1 MEDVACHPA
10 CKVPVLQQT
19 ILPFLL
25 SCTERAS
32 STVEQ
37 PSRQDGHGAPST
49 RGVPPY
55 VPWKTQLSSSRP
67 CCCSLSAPWE
77 APIRLPLPS
86 SRRPTHLPCLSSN
99 KLQGAVT
106 QGVAP
111 FPPRGAD
118 QAASHMG
125 SLCPGAWGPDAAP
138 VFLDQPPQRL
148 FLVLY
153 LTGGCATK

>member
-1 MEDVACHPA
+1 MEDMACHPA
-10 CKVPVLQQT
+10 RKVPVLQQA

-37 PSRQDGHGAPST
+37 PSLQDGQGAPST

-55 VPWKTQLSSSRP
+55 VPWKTQLSSSQP
-67 CCCSLSAPWE
+67 CCCSPSAPRE

-86 SRRPTHLPCLSSN
+86 SRQPSHLPCLSSN
-99 KLQGAVT
+99 KPQGAVT

-111 FPPRGAD
+111 FLPRGAD
-118 QAASHMG
+118 QATSHMG
-125 SLCPGAWGPDAAP
+125 GLCPGARGPDAAP
-138 VFLDQPPQRL
+138 VFLDQTPQRL

-153 LTGGCATK
+153 LTGRCATK

>member
-10 CKVPVLQQT
+10 RKVPVLQQA
-19 ILPFLL
+19 ILSFLL

-37 PSRQDGHGAPST
+37 PSRQDGQGAPST

-77 APIRLPLPS
+77 APIRLTLPS
-86 SRRPTHLPCLSSN
+86 SRRPTHLSCLSSN

-111 FPPRGAD
+111 FLLGVQTRPPPTR
-118 QAASHMG
+118 AASALG
-125 SLCPGAWGPDAAP
+125 PGAQTLHPFSWTSLPRDCSW
-138 VFLDQPPQRL
+138 FC
-148 FLVLY
+148 
-153 LTGGCATK
+153 T